1 MIAKLKQIL
10 PTYLFF
16 QGKYRIIFLSAS
28 LFLCFDL
35 GVLLPNFLIS
45 SQLKE
50 DAIIINLA
58 GRQRMLSQRISKTIL
73 QLQVAEQIGK
83 TITAPQN
90 ELAQAYKQFDETL
103 IGFKIGK
110 TVTGSDGKPV
120 YISALKSTKI
130 KNLITQAEAI
140 WNPYKEKIEP
150 VISSRNKISRQSLQ
164 DAIVYA
170 NDNNLQLLDLMNQ
183 ITTEQQKISN
193 NRTYTLQ
200 IIQATGLCLAL
211 INFFILLFHTLKNLA
226 ISDNKIQ
233 EALNEVEKTQVQLI
247 QKEKMFSLGQ
257 LVAGIAHE
265 LNNSINFIHPNLPH
279 AQRYMADLLKLID
292 LYEKYHLK
300 VDTEIE
306 IKIFTK
312 LIDLNFI
319 KSDLPQ
325 LIKSMEVGTTRI
337 RDIVLS
343 LRTFSHLGETEIKK
357 IDIHKDLD
365 SILMILQCR
374 FNNQLNSPQI
384 EIIKEYDNLP
394 LVECY
399 PAKLNQV
406 FLNILTNAIDAL
418 EAKELPQNP
427 QIYITTKLLET
438 NCVLISITDNGVG
451 IPEENQLRI
460 FDPFF
465 TTKPIGKGTG
475 LGLSITYQIVVE
487 EHKGKIL
494 CFSSPEKGT
503 EFQIQIPLEVISRI

>member
-1 MIAKLKQIL
+1 MIAKFKQIL

-16 QGKYRIIFLSAS
+16 KGKYRIIFFSAG

-50 DAIIINLA
+50 DALIINLA

-73 QLQVAEQIGK
+73 QLQIAEQTEK
-83 TITAPQN
+83 TISAAQD

-110 TVTGSDGKPV
+110 TVTGSDEKPV
-120 YISALKSTKI
+120 YISYLKSTKI
-130 KNLITQAEAI
+130 KNLLTQAEAI
-140 WNPYKEKIEP
+140 WNPYKVKIEP
-150 VISSRNKISRQSLQ
+150 IISSKNKISRQSLQ
-164 DAIVYA
+164 DAIVYS
-170 NDNNLQLLDLMNQ
+170 NENNLQLLDLMNQ
-183 ITTEQQKISN
+183 ITTEQQQISN

-200 IIQATGLCLAL
+200 TIQITGLCLAL
-211 INFFILLFHTLKNLA
+211 INFFILLFHTLKNLT

-279 AQRYMADLLKLID
+279 AQQYTADLLKLIE

-357 IDIHKDLD
+357 VDIHKDID
-365 SILMILQCR
+365 SIIMILQCR
-374 FNNQLNSPQI
+374 FNNQFNSSAI
-384 EIIKEYDNLP
+384 EIIKEYDKLP

-406 FLNILTNAIDAL
+406 FLNVLTNAIDAL
-418 EAKELPQNP
+418 QAKQLPRNP
-427 QIYITTKLLET
+427 QISITTKLVEA

-451 IPEENQLRI
+451 IPKENQQRI

-494 CFSSPEKGT
+494 CFSSPDKGT
-503 EFQIQIPLEVISRI
+503 EFQIYIPMEVIS